1 MSDQDGAIRLVA
13 ERSTLDGQLARR
25 EFEESQT
32 FRQKLRPVSFDYI
45 LFERIIVVLVCT
57 AANRITHSAFL

>member
-1 MSDQDGAIRLVA
+1 MSDQVGAIRPAA

-32 FRQKLRPVSFDYI
+32 FVQKLRPVSVDYI

>member
-1 MSDQDGAIRLVA
+1 MSDQDGAIRPVA

-25 EFEESQT
+25 VFEECQT

-57 AANRITHSAFL
+57 AANHYTHTAFL